1 MEFNFN
7 LKLQGNR
14 IVFEQLTYI
23 KAVDKSENSEMGT
36 PGVFKTCTSVQTEL
50 LNVSFRKVKVL
61 ISDSHL
67 MEQSCRK
74 LGS

>member
-7 LKLQGNR
+7 LKLQGHR

-23 KAVDKSENSEMGT
+23 KAVDKSENSEMAT

-50 LNVSFRKVKVL
+50 LNVSFR
-61 ISDSHL
+61 
-67 MEQSCRK
+67 
-74 LGS
+74 